1 MKIED
6 IVAEWEKDSKID
18 PTEIGSESLNISRLH
33 SKYMNMISHERLLL
47 RKFEADMKVL
57 RRDKYEMYTMGPTKE
72 QLDMGWELPAR
83 GRIIK
88 QDVQVYMESDREII
102 ALSLRIGMQQEK
114 VETLESIMRSIMSR
128 GYQLKTALDHLKFTM
143 GA

>member
-6 IVAEWEKDSKID
+6 IIKSWDEDSKID
-18 PTEIGSESLNISRLH
+18 PTEIGSEALNISRLH
-33 SKYMNMISHERLLL
+33 SKYMNILSEERLRM
-47 RKFEADMKVL
+47 RKLEADMKTL
-57 RRDKYEMYTMGPTKE
+57 KRDKYEMYTMGPTKE
-72 QLDMGWELPAR
+72 QVDMGWELPAR

-88 QDVQVYMESDREII
+88 QDVPIYMESDRDII
-102 ALSLRIGMQQEK
+102 ALSLKIGMQQEK
-114 VETLESIMRSIMSR
+114 VEMLDSIIRSIMSR